1 MPGRIPKKTQ
11 SAYRAKPKAKAAK
24 PKVKLASP
32 SKSKPKVRLKRNYQM
47 AEYDTSL

>member
-32 SKSKPKVRLKRNYQM
+32 SKTKPKVRLKSSY
-47 AEYDTSL
+47 

>member
-11 SAYRAKPKAKAAK
+11 SAYRAKPKTKASK

-32 SKSKPKVRLKRNYQM
+32 SKSSPKVRLNSSY
-47 AEYDTSL
+47 

>member
-1 MPGRIPKKTQ
+1 MSGRIPKKTQ

-32 SKSKPKVRLKRNYQM
+32 SKSKPKVRLKSSY
-47 AEYDTSL
+47 

>member
-1 MPGRIPKKTQ
+1 MPGRIPKETQ

-32 SKSKPKVRLKRNYQM
+32 SKSSPKVRLKSSY
-47 AEYDTSL
+47 

>member
-11 SAYRAKPKAKAAK
+11 SAYRAKTKDKAAK

-32 SKSKPKVRLKRNYQM
+32 SKTKPKVKLKSSY
-47 AEYDTSL
+47 